1 VTTSAR
7 TLTPEQQAALQKLQ
21 SFQQQRALDQYLS
34 GRATQYGATP
44 KGAKADT
51 GWTAGESYANPF
63 AGLKQEQ
70 EYKIIGEGKRYIP
83 TTQYDEFGGSPKRGY
98 VDSEGKFIEG
108 NLPEGLMKG
117 VQNAVGDNDGSEY
130 YYEPIRSDKLTDT
143 PINFDSYLR
152 KTFERENAPD
162 NKTIFDHKSTFTKAY
177 KFDDKGNPTETN
189 DYSLADVQS
198 GKVAFLVGGKTGG
211 TERERMAQMYIPK
224 GDKLIPIGDPQ
235 YYKGEHPDAKNVANA
250 LKIAA
255 IATLPFGGFGGLLGG
270 VTGSVASGLATLVPQ
285 TVANIGANALVS
297 GVTQGALSKAMGGDF
312 SKGFK
317 SGAISGGIGAGI
329 NSLGVNLGLDKS
341 LGSLYTPAKSL
352 ATSGVT
358 SLLTGQK
365 FDPTTAVKNAAINY
379 GLNQAGQSMGIDP
392 KQQAA
397 VMKFLNF
404 AAPMIAAR
412 RKPGG

>member
-1 VTTSAR
+1 MST
-7 TLTPEQQAALQKLQ
+7 TLTPAQLDALKKLQ
-21 SFQQQRALDQYLS
+21 SFQQQQALDSYLS

-51 GWTAGESYANPF
+51 GWTAGESLVNPF
-63 AGLKQEQ
+63 AGLTDFGKKKVPIYGTDEQ
-70 EYKIIGEGKRYIP
+70 ISNVVGEEEQAKTASDLMR
-83 TTQYDEFGGSPKRGY
+83 EKFGEQLGH
-98 VDSEGKFIEG
+98 
-108 NLPEGLMKG
+108 
-117 VQNAVGDNDGSEY
+117 
-130 YYEPIRSDKLTDT
+130 
-143 PINFDSYLR
+143 
-152 KTFERENAPD
+152 KT
-162 NKTIFDHKSTFTKAY
+162 TFTKAY
-177 KFDDKGNPTETN
+177 KKDEKGNPVEVEL
-189 DYSLADVQS
+189 DSLTPEQLNS
-198 GKVAFLVGGKTGG
+198 GEYVLFMGGKTGG

-235 YYKGEHPDAKNVANA
+235 YYKGEHPDAKKVATA
-250 LKIAA
+250 LKVGS
-255 IATLPFGGFGGLLGG
+255 LLSMPFGGVGGLLGG

-317 SGAISGGIGAGI
+317 SGAIAGGVGAGV
-329 NSLGVNLGLDKS
+329 NSLGATLGLDKS

>member
-1 VTTSAR
+1 MST
-7 TLTPEQQAALQKLQ
+7 TLTPAQLDALKKLQ
-21 SFQQQRALDQYLS
+21 SFQQQQALDNYLS

-51 GWTAGESYANPF
+51 GWTAGESLVNPF
-63 AGLKQEQ
+63 AGLTDFGKKKVPIYGTDEQ
-70 EYKIIGEGKRYIP
+70 ISNVVGEEEQAKTASDLMR
-83 TTQYDEFGGSPKRGY
+83 EKFGEQLGH
-98 VDSEGKFIEG
+98 
-108 NLPEGLMKG
+108 
-117 VQNAVGDNDGSEY
+117 
-130 YYEPIRSDKLTDT
+130 
-143 PINFDSYLR
+143 
-152 KTFERENAPD
+152 KT
-162 NKTIFDHKSTFTKAY
+162 TFTKAY
-177 KFDDKGNPTETN
+177 KKDEKGNPVEVEL
-189 DYSLADVQS
+189 DSLTPEQLNS
-198 GKVAFLVGGKTGG
+198 GEYVLFMGGKTGG
-211 TERERMAQMYIPK
+211 TERERMAQAYIPK
-224 GDKLIPIGDPQ
+224 GDKLVPIGDPT
-235 YYKGEHPDAKNVANA
+235 YYKGEHPDAKNVATA
-250 LKIAA
+250 LKVGS
-255 IATLPFGGFGGLLGG
+255 LLSMPFGGAGALLGG
-270 VTGSVASGLATLVPQ
+270 ATSSLTGALSAGLGSFAPIAS
-285 TVANIGANALVS
+285 NALVS

-317 SGAISGGIGAGI
+317 SGAIAGGVGAGI
-329 NSLGVNLGLDKS
+329 NSLGATLGLDKS

-379 GLNQAGQSMGIDP
+379 GLNQAGQSMGVDP